1 MLEVTMVRRDRKKS
15 FAHGA
20 QVSKED
26 GGKDQREEHPHIKI
40 RSDNGSFNRRRYIGE
55 TIMSKKDDWY
65 PETEYRNIGC
75 MIVDRNGMNLLRI
88 KPSDA
93 R

>member
-1 MLEVTMVRRDRKKS
+1 MARGDRKKS

-26 GGKDQREEHPHIKI
+26 RGKDEREVHPHIKI

-55 TIMSKKDDWY
+55 TTMSEKDDGL
-65 PETEYRNIGC
+65 EIG
-75 MIVDRNGMNLLRI
+75 L
-88 KPSDA
+88 
-93 R
+93 